1 MKKRKVQTYGKC
13 ANFIAAIFNYNID
26 CGKLLD
32 VLKYADDKPVH
43 KKNGENCL
51 LAMMETFKEL
61 ADKGNNL
68 KARLTD
74 FSKAFE
80 CIDQDLLIAK
90 LCCYT

>member
-43 KKNGENCL
+43 KKNGECDKTNYGPVSIL
-51 LAMMETFKEL
+51 INILKLYENMM
-61 ADKGNNL
+61 
-68 KARLTD
+68 
-74 FSKAFE
+74 
-80 CIDQDLLIAK
+80 
-90 LCCYT
+90 